1 MAIIQNTVTERGA
14 SPFIAD
20 CTLKDVILP
29 NGITLRV
36 AVMGQGKPLVLLHG
50 HPQNHLVW
58 RKIAPELSQQFTVI
72 MPDLRGYGD
81 SDKPES
87 DSEHRRYSKKV
98 MAEDVVQLMA
108 ALGYQRFAFVGHDR
122 GGRVGHRLALDY
134 PEQVERCVFIDI
146 APTATMY
153 ALTDKTFATRYFW
166 WFFLIQ
172 PAPLPEKMIGN
183 DPAFFLQKHIEGQ
196 LKTPDAMEPEIFA
209 DYLRCY
215 QQPAMIHAACEDYR
229 ASATVDLADD
239 AADSDKRISCPLLL
253 LWGEKGTVGQLY
265 DVIATWREKAHIV
278 SGQALPCGHSPQEEK
293 PTEMLAA
300 LLPFLTDNSGDQ
312 TTSSS

>member
-1 MAIIQNTVTERGA
+1 MPINQQVGTAKGA

-20 CTLKDVILP
+20 CTLQDVTLP
-29 NGITLRV
+29 NGLTLRV
-36 AVMGQGKPLVLLHG
+36 AIMGSGEPLLLLHG
-50 HPQNHLVW
+50 HPQNHLTW
-58 RKIAPELSQQFTVI
+58 RKIAPALSRQFTVI

-81 SDKPES
+81 SDKPQG
-87 DSEHRRYSKKV
+87 DVRLYSKKT
-98 MAEDVVQLMA
+98 MAQDIAQLMS
-108 ALGYQRFAFVGHDR
+108 ALGYEKFIFVGHDR

-134 PEQVERCVFIDI
+134 PERLERCVFIDI

-153 ALTDKTFATRYFW
+153 ALTNKEFATRYFW

-196 LKTPDAMEPEIFA
+196 LKTAGATGPDIFA

-215 QQPAMIHAACEDYR
+215 RDPAMIHATCEDYR
-229 ASATVDLADD
+229 ASATIDLEDD

-265 DVIATWREKAHIV
+265 DVVGTWREKAALV
-278 SGQALPCGHSPQEEK
+278 SGEALPCGHSPQEEV
-293 PTEMLAA
+293 PEEMLAA
-300 LLPFLTDNSGDQ
+300 LRSFLSPE
-312 TTSSS
+312 S

>member
-1 MAIIQNTVTERGA
+1 MNANKAALADVSD
-14 SPFIAD
+14 SPFIPA
-20 CTLKDVILP
+20 CVLKNASLP
-29 NGITLRV
+29 NGATLRI
-36 AVMGQGKPLVLLHG
+36 AITGQGEPLVLLHG
-50 HPQNHLVW
+50 HPQNHLTW
-58 RKIAPELSQQFTVI
+58 RKIAPALSKHFTVI

-81 SDKPES
+81 SVKPPGDE
-87 DSEHRRYSKKV
+87 EHRSYSKKV
-98 MAEDVVQLMA
+98 MAEDLILLMD
-108 ALGYQRFAFVGHDR
+108 ALGYDQFAFVGHDR

-134 PEQVERCVFIDI
+134 PQRVTRAVFIDI

-196 LKTPDAMEPEIFA
+196 LKTPGATEPEIFA

-215 QQPAMIHAACEDYR
+215 QDPAMIHAACEDYR
-229 ASATVDLADD
+229 AAATIDLQDD
-239 AADSDKRISCPLLL
+239 AEDSAKRITCPLLL

-265 DVIATWREKAHIV
+265 DVVATWKEKAINV
-278 SGQALPCGHSPQEEK
+278 SGEALPCGHSPQEEVPEK
-293 PTEMLAA
+293 MLAA
-300 LLPFLTDNSGDQ
+300 LLPFLTSL
-312 TTSSS
+312 